1 MASSSHSDWYT
12 KLIKDD
18 LKFIKKLDKRL
29 KKSNYSFYKFM
40 HIIINKNPQKDICI
54 IIWIIHIIGLYF
66 IGFNHYF
73 IVFINMLLVM
83 ILRNIYTITIPFDY
97 DIKLGPLTDLNLD
110 NRAFPSFESYI
121 GTVILLDFSLYFN
134 RLYIYILCIFSLAI
148 VGFSRVLSRAKF
160 PRQIVASN
168 LLGILGWIIVQLIYH
183 FSSVHK

>member
-1 MASSSHSDWYT
+1 MASSSQGNWYT

-29 KKSNYSFYKFM
+29 KKTNYSFYKLM

-54 IIWIIHIIGLYF
+54 ITWIIHIIGLYF

-83 ILRNIYTITIPFDY
+83 VMRNFLIITIPFDY
-97 DIKLGPLTDLNLD
+97 DIKLFPLTDLNLD

-121 GTVILLDFSLYFN
+121 GAVILLDFSLYFN
-134 RLYIYILCIFSLAI
+134 RYYIYIICILLLSI
-148 VGFSRVLSRAKF
+148 VGFSRVFSRAKF
-160 PRQIVASN
+160 PHQIIASN
-168 LLGILGWIIVQLIYH
+168 LLGLVGWIIVQLIYH
-183 FSSVHK
+183 LSSAHK